1 MSYATAALF
10 STDPAAAESITV
22 PDPPPSLGKAGRGAW
37 RRLWSAGRVWLSVD
51 TDWDIM
57 VRLCRSHDQCEAM
70 REQIEADGLTGCWG
84 STGQLVTHPLLA
96 ALRQLETM
104 MTKLESECGF
114 SPVSRSR
121 LGFAEVGRVSKV
133 DELMAR
139 RQRWIDQHHRT
150 REHGLDYG
158 IDL

>member
-1 MSYATAALF
+1 
-10 STDPAAAESITV
+10 
-22 PDPPPSLGKAGRGAW
+22 
-37 RRLWSAGRVWLSVD
+37 
-51 TDWDIM
+51 
-57 VRLCRSHDQCEAM
+57 
-70 REQIEADGLTGCWG
+70 
-84 STGQLVTHPLLA
+84 LLA
-96 ALRQLETM
+96 ALCQLETM
-104 MTKLESECGF
+104 LTKLESECGF